1 MTNLT
6 EGPTHRT
13 RFFLALGRKDAYL
26 LNPEDVAADH
36 KCKETENAIQNTLRI
51 MREALPY
58 T

>member
-1 MTNLT
+1 MPNLT

-13 RFFLALGRKDAYL
+13 RFFLALGRKDAHL
-26 LNPEDVAADH
+26 LNPAEVAAGH

-51 MREALPY
+51 MREATPY

>member
-1 MTNLT
+1 MPNLT

-13 RFFLALGRKDAYL
+13 RFFLVLGRTDAHL
-26 LNPEDVAADH
+26 VNPADVAADH